1 MVTRRINV
9 LFASKRMR
17 LAMALAQ
24 WTYSCDVE
32 EGNIDAPMPFD
43 RLRGTVMQFG
53 SDAEVNAYCDL
64 ISLMKDNPEYK
75 NRMHMENTK

>member
-24 WTYSCDVE
+24 WSYSCDIE
-32 EGNIDAPMPFD
+32 EGNLDAPMPIE
-43 RLRGTVMQFG
+43 RLRGTVDAFG
-53 SDAEVNAYCDL
+53 SKGESKAYEELVSL
-64 ISLMKDNPEYK
+64 IEDNPEYK
-75 NRMHMENTK
+75 NRMHNENTK

>member
-24 WTYSCDVE
+24 WSYDCDVND
-32 EGNIDAPMPFD
+32 GNAEAPMPIE
-43 RLRGTVMQFG
+43 RLRGTVDAFG
-53 SDAEVNAYCDL
+53 SESESKAYEEL
-64 ISLMKDNPEYK
+64 VSLMEENPEYK
-75 NRMHMENTK
+75 NRMHKENTK

>member
-24 WTYSCDVE
+24 WSYSCDIE
-32 EGNIDAPMPFD
+32 EGNLDAPMPID
-43 RLRGTVMQFG
+43 RLRDTVMQFG
-53 SDAEVNAYCDL
+53 SDDEVNAYCDL
-64 ISLMKDNPEYK
+64 VSLMKDNPEYK
-75 NRMHMENTK
+75 KLMNMKTKR